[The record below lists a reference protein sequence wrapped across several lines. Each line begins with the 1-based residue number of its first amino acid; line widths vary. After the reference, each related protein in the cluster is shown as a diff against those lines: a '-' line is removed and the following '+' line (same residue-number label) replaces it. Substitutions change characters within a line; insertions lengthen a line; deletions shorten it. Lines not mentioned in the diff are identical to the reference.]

1 MMQSTRA
8 VSIIVNTLNREKL
21 LQNTLESFQ
30 YLDYPNFEV
39 IVVNGPSI
47 DGTHQLLQ
55 AWSDRIKLA
64 SCPEANLSMSRNIG
78 IAMAS
83 GEFVAFIDDDAIPE
97 SEWLTQA
104 IAGFDHD
111 GVAAA
116 GGKVFDPTGYSYQY
130 QYSNANRLGTA
141 KWQLTEPF
149 PQYCFPKSFEFP
161 YLQGTNT
168 VFRRKFLVEIGGFD
182 EEYIYYLDETEV
194 CLRLV
199 DAGYMIRQLPDAY
212 VHHKYAPSHIREKGV
227 TKNLYP
233 VLKSKIYFSNCHA
246 RDYLSQDQ
254 IDAENHE
261 FIQNQRKALQQ
272 HLSVGRLVQE
282 DCDRFEIDVKKAW
295 QLGLEASRQPP
306 KLVTADLL
314 QNHAAHRSTFKPFGT
329 IVPDGPQM
337 TIVFLCEDYP
347 PALAGGIA
355 RFTQDKATALARLGH
370 KVHVIARSHTHS
382 MVDLEDGVWIHRIL
396 AMPQPL
402 TPEAIALNV
411 PQTHWDQS
419 QSFLWEL
426 CRIETHRSID
436 IVEAPIWN
444 IVGIAPLLSGRF
456 KVVTSLMTTLKLS
469 LTSRPDLVNNS
480 HLMLTFVEPTV
491 NLERHL
497 ILSSHAVIAISQG
510 IADEIEESYDLK
522 IPSDKLHISHLG
534 MPDWFLRLPSQSS
547 QQASQQASELMASES
562 LESLSAL
569 KVLFVGRLETRKGI
583 VELLD
588 VIPRLCARYPRVEFH
603 IVGDDLIELSRK
615 VTYRNQFEK
624 KHEKLCNTQVYFYGK
639 VSEEELRTHY
649 AGCDIFV
656 APSRFESFGLIYVE
670 AMMFA
675 KPVVGCKVGGIPEVV
690 ADEETGLLA
699 IPGDV
704 LTLEKSIDRLI
715 QDPKL
720 RQRLG
725 ENGRQRYEQ
734 EFSDVKMAQSCLEL
748 YVRLQPP
755 HPSMILGG

>member
-1 MMQSTRA
+1 MQSIRP
-8 VSIIVNTLNREKL
+8 VSIVINTLNREKL

-55 AWSDRIKLA
+55 GWSDRIKVA

-83 GEFVAFIDDDAIPE
+83 GEFVAFIDDDALPE
-97 SEWLTQA
+97 PEWLTQA
-104 IAGFDHD
+104 VAGFDHD
-111 GVAAA
+111 GVAAS

-130 QYSNANRLGTA
+130 QYSNANRLGSA

-168 VFRRKFLVEIGGFD
+168 IFRRKFLIEIGGFD

-212 VHHKYAPSHIREKGV
+212 VHHKYAPSHIREKGI

-233 VLKSKIYFSNCHA
+233 VLKSKIYFSNCHG
-246 RDYLSQDQ
+246 RDYFNQAQ
-254 IDAENHE
+254 IDADNHE
-261 FIQNQRKALQQ
+261 FIQNQRKALRE
-272 HLSVGRLVQE
+272 HLSVGRVTQE
-282 DCDRFEIDVKKAW
+282 DCDRFEVDVKKAW
-295 QLGLEASRQPP
+295 QLGLAASRQPP
-306 KLVTADLL
+306 KLITADLL
-314 QNHAAHRSTFKPFGT
+314 HTYAAHESTFKPFEP
-329 IVPDGPQM
+329 IVPEGPQM

-382 MVDLEDGVWIHRIL
+382 MVDLENGVWIHRIL

-426 CRIETHRSID
+426 CRIETHRPID

-469 LTSRPDLVNNS
+469 LTSRPDLVNNA
-480 HLMLTFVEPTV
+480 HLMTTFVEPTV

-497 ILSSHAVIAISQG
+497 IVSSHAVIAISQG
-510 IADEIEESYDLK
+510 IADEIEASYDLK
-522 IPSDKLHISHLG
+522 IPADKLYISHLG
-534 MPDWFLRLPSQSS
+534 MPDWSSLTGPSQSS
-547 QQASQQASELMASES
+547 QPSSKSIASDS
-562 LESLSAL
+562 LLTL
-569 KVLFVGRLETRKGI
+569 KILFVGRLETRKGI

-588 VIPRLCARYPRVEFH
+588 VIPRLCARYPKVEFH
-603 IVGDDLIELSRK
+603 IVGDDLIELSRN

-624 KHEKLCNTQVYFYGK
+624 KHEKLCNSQVYFYGK

-670 AMMFA
+670 AMMFS
-675 KPVVGCKVGGIPEVV
+675 KPVVGCNVGGIPEVV

-704 LTLEKSIDRLI
+704 VTLEMAIDRLI
-715 QDPKL
+715 QDPEL

-725 ENGRQRYEQ
+725 TTGRQRYEQ
-734 EFSDVKMAQSCLEL
+734 EFSDIKMAQSCLEL
-748 YVRLQPP
+748 YVRLQSPNP
-755 HPSMILGG
+755 AMIPGG